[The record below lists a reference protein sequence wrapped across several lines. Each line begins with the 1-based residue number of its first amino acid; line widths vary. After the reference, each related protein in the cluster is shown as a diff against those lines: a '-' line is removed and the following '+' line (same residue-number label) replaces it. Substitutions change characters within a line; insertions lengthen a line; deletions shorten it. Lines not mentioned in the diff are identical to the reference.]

1 MLFTKQHTSKN
12 HSQEIDFIRCCSLPR
27 NLAIAKKQ
35 TDPGHLD
42 WPWMTNY
49 AVLHGVAPLFR
60 HGLGKFNAISPNR
73 QKIHGNSIDHDAHGG
88 ICHEAPI
95 LKDSYL
101 STLKHNLQIH
111 SVLQELDD
119 ALTGTGIIGI
129 LWKGAA
135 FIYDVYPGMGLRP
148 MDDID
153 ILIQQQ
159 HLGKFTNLI
168 RRLGFVPR
176 QAYPLTWHRH
186 EIVLDLHPDVVHG
199 DRIASRLAALP
210 ITADT
215 MAQEIRP
222 LADFKCLV
230 TLSPRDAL
238 ITLAI
243 HALKHGFS
251 KDIWLMDALYLLNQ
265 YPETI
270 IQPDKL
276 LQRALDLRASYPLYV
291 LFSLLRMWP
300 QNLDYKLLY
309 HLHPPRFGF
318 FFRHFVQSFAK
329 AQPIPHAGELFY
341 LLMMDSYSKKI
352 AFLLETMFP
361 SRHVMQQLFPKKR
374 HMPYWL
380 YYPLRILRLSAMGM
394 ETLKALIRFS

>member
-1 MLFTKQHTSKN
+1 MLFAKQHTSKN

-35 TDPGHLD
+35 ADPEHLD

-49 AVLHGVAPLFR
+49 AVIHGVAPIFR
-60 HGLGKFNAISPNR
+60 RGLGKL
-73 QKIHGNSIDHDAHGG
+73 GNSADHDIRGG
-88 ICHEAPI
+88 IYHESPTI
-95 LKDSYL
+95 LRDSYL
-101 STLKHNLQIH
+101 STLKHNLRIH
-111 SVLQELDD
+111 SALQELDD
-119 ALTGTGIIGI
+119 ALTGSGIIGI

-159 HLGKFTNLI
+159 HLEKFTNLI
-168 RRLGFVPR
+168 KSLGFVPR
-176 QAYPLTWHRH
+176 QAYPLTWHRR

-215 MAQEIRP
+215 VAQEVRS
-222 LADFKCLV
+222 LGDFRCLV
-230 TLSPRDAL
+230 TLSPRDTL
-238 ITLAI
+238 ITLAV

-270 IQPDKL
+270 IRPEKL
-276 LQRALDLRASYPLYV
+276 VQRALDLSASYPLYI

-300 QNLDYKLLY
+300 QNLDCKFLY

-318 FFRHFVQSFAK
+318 FFRHFVKSFAK

-341 LLMMDSYSKKI
+341 LFMMDSYRKKI
-352 AFLLETMFP
+352 AFILETMFP
-361 SRHVMQQLFPKKR
+361 ARHVMQQLFPKKQR
-374 HMPYWL
+374 MPYWF
-380 YYPLRILRLSAMGM
+380 YYPLRIFRLLAMGM